1 MSQKSQTYMNLDFG
15 LGALPDTK
23 RGNKDKKYP
32 PSLEMLNF
40 WILARPK
47 NNEPH
52 CIRRFS

>member
-32 PSLEMLNF
+32 PESRNVKFLGSG
-40 WILARPK
+40 ASGK
-47 NNEPH
+47 
-52 CIRRFS
+52 